1 MVLADDLVTRSELR
15 SGHKEKDKLLLQLL
29 QKKGNYYYYYYTNYC
44 HTTTTTTSIR
54 VRVTVP
60 PVNLSLS

>member
-1 MVLADDLVTRSELR
+1 MVLADDLVTKSELR
-15 SGHKEKDKLLLQLL
+15 SGYKEKDILLLQLL
-29 QKKGNYYYYYYTNYC
+29 QKKGNYYNNYTNYC